1 MRARDVGASRAS
13 FWQDGRPVSV
23 RGRDELARSMD
34 DLDTRLRR
42 ELPEI
47 GDVFIDVTDHDS
59 RNPPRPTL

>member
-1 MRARDVGASRAS
+1 
-13 FWQDGRPVSV
+13 
-23 RGRDELARSMD
+23 MD